1 MIECYLDDCFNGM
14 KKIEDKK
21 IDCVL
26 TDPPYGINYQSWWTK
41 KFDKIHNDK
50 TVFDLDYFFNELNRI
65 TKDDSAFYIY
75 VGIQTLDL
83 FLYEVKKID
92 GVLSPEVRNCSKSSK
107 PFIFGTFISKIYKS

>member
-1 MIECYLDDCFNGM
+1 MINFFLEDCFQGM
-14 KKIEDKK
+14 SKIQEKS

-26 TDPPYGINYQSWWTK
+26 TDPPYGINYQSGWSK

-50 TVFDLDYFFNELNRI
+50 DIFDLSSFFQELNRI

-83 FLYEVKKID
+83 FLTEIKKIAT
-92 GVLSPEVRNCSKSSK
+92 LRNLIVVPRTQK
-107 PFIFGTFISKIYKS
+107 GGNG